1 MPITAAPSNEE
12 ILALSAGFNLGADLV
27 PEGLTFVYSRN
38 LKGSV
43 LVSQKAV
50 DEPFEV
56 WGVFKIS
63 RDSFSFTPTA
73 GYDMVNKPVYDRDKS
88 DDACWLALRPAV
100 NLLAHSCETMLGD
113 SAKGA
118 GANKQHDSLVLENWG
133 LKLAHKFLVEAPA
146 SEGSDHDSDAEEGAS
161 ASKAEVPFDLT
172 LEGWPVPD
180 TWSEARQAL
189 IDRNYAIQPLN
200 AFVHNTA
207 RPIRPSR
214 YEQRLKGAITHV
226 SFMVLAYKFE
236 RDGCIRFS
244 AVARK
249 ITVLVPPASVAAA
262 SSAGKE
268 KQKSPDEASGS
279 GSKKP
284 SPRSLLLRE
293 IEALAI
299 LVTGHWLFA
308 SGAETGRRAC
318 AFLTG
323 TRTYVFVSSVRD
335 LTPGGMLLLS
345 GCYLGVADD
354 RLAEKLVW
362 ERVGNAERLVTEEAA
377 EVAAAECW
385 TFFES
390 GQQGRVPEPPSPV
403 VLSAVVSVAEE
414 DYCLTSCAMWTG
426 PSDTAPSLVDAS
438 ATCVGVVPPHVVF
451 ADGYEQVLKKVRL
464 LMEFGRTKGSAFQ
477 KGLLVDDGQLEFCHA
492 LFEVR
497 LGLSAISKPAFQCSF
512 FVCSLASQ
520 FLHTGWRQRNVGL
533 VEDRWLAF

>member
-12 ILALSAGFNLGADLV
+12 ILALSAGFNLGADSV
-27 PEGLTFVYSRN
+27 PEGLTFVYSRD

-63 RDSFSFTPTA
+63 RDSFNFTPTA

-100 NLLAHSCETMLGD
+100 NLLAHSCETMLGGQSSEWEKYLANVKSLEKLFKD
-113 SAKGA
+113 SAKGT
-118 GANKQHDSLVLENWG
+118 GANKQRDSLVLENWG

-214 YEQRLKGAITHV
+214 YERRLKGAIAHV

-236 RDGCIRFS
+236 RDGRIRFS

-268 KQKSPDEASGS
+268 KRKSPDEASGS

-284 SPRSLLLRE
+284 RLSSDSVTAEPSVP
-293 IEALAI
+293 LA
-299 LVTGHWLFA
+299 
-308 SGAETGRRAC
+308 
-318 AFLTG
+318 
-323 TRTYVFVSSVRD
+323 
-335 LTPGGMLLLS
+335 P
-345 GCYLGVADD
+345 
-354 RLAEKLVW
+354 
-362 ERVGNAERLVTEEAA
+362 
-377 EVAAAECW
+377 
-385 TFFES
+385 
-390 GQQGRVPEPPSPV
+390 
-403 VLSAVVSVAEE
+403 
-414 DYCLTSCAMWTG
+414 
-426 PSDTAPSLVDAS
+426 
-438 ATCVGVVPPHVVF
+438 
-451 ADGYEQVLKKVRL
+451 
-464 LMEFGRTKGSAFQ
+464 
-477 KGLLVDDGQLEFCHA
+477 
-492 LFEVR
+492 
-497 LGLSAISKPAFQCSF
+497 
-512 FVCSLASQ
+512 
-520 FLHTGWRQRNVGL
+520 
-533 VEDRWLAF
+533 